1 MSTNLCADMGSV
13 ARGVLHVVVHAGSHA
28 DSSTEP
34 LESAAVAA
42 VQAASG
48 ALCSAGEA
56 PLNCQPLPLLL
67 LRSCRCLNQSVFDWQ
82 HAAPEPAVLL

>member
-1 MSTNLCADMGSV
+1 MGSV

-42 VQAASG
+42 VQSASG
-48 ALCSAGEA
+48 ALCSAGQA
-56 PLNCQPLPLLL
+56 SLNSRSLPDL
-67 LRSCRCLNQSVFDWQ
+67 WQ
-82 HAAPEPAVLL
+82 LGFCHMQGRASSSLGLDIG